1 MSGNVLLDDEVPGLD
16 ADADR
21 VLGEVDILF
30 FQIGDSEYGTD
41 ASSVLRI
48 DRALPDDLTVRDLGL
63 PHKGHRALVFDTP
76 EGEGHLKV
84 DAVNGVRSIPLAGL
98 RRMPAA
104 AAAASY
110 AVGVCLALDEEA
122 GRPVLLID
130 LAETLKT
137 QGRH

>member
-1 MSGNVLLDDEVPGLD
+1 MSANAFLDEPVPEPDPD
-16 ADADR
+16 AP
-21 VLGEVDILF
+21 LGEVDILF
-30 FQIGDSEYGTD
+30 FQIGDAEYGTD
-41 ASSVLRI
+41 ASQVLRI
-48 DRALPDDLTVRDLGL
+48 DRALPEDHTVPALGL
-63 PHKGHRALVFDTP
+63 PHKGLRALVFGTP

-84 DAVNGVRSIPLAGL
+84 DGVNGVRSVALGVL
-98 RRMPAA
+98 RRMPSA

-110 AVGVCLALDEEA
+110 AVGVCLEGEA